1 MSTISKQKRSSG
13 VASKVPYWERLLVEF
28 IDRKRSEPF
37 AWGSNDCIHFVNE
50 GYKIQYNRNLFSTI
64 DSADYNDLESSFKV
78 AMEHLGTIKLDEATD
93 KLLTRINANFLQFG
107 DIVYI
112 DTTDF
117 GTGSGHAFGLYLGEQ
132 IACVSLDGLVFVPRK
147 YAKYG
152 WRT

>member
-1 MSTISKQKRSSG
+1 
-13 VASKVPYWERLLVEF
+13 
-28 IDRKRSEPF
+28 
-37 AWGSNDCIHFVNE
+37 VNE